1 MKLEVNYIFH
11 QFIASNIN
19 MGGKGAE
26 ECWEQI
32 NSEAL
37 STLQPAKM
45 PVSNEVSEIS
55 KLLCRYAH
63 FIRTTVSD
71 CT

>member
-11 QFIASNIN
+11 LFIVSNIN

-26 ECWEQI
+26 ECWEQV
-32 NSEAL
+32 NSEVL

-45 PVSNEVSEIS
+45 PISNNKVSEIS
-55 KLLCRYAH
+55 NWFADMP
-63 FIRTTVSD
+63 IS
-71 CT
+71 